1 MKLMYIVIVY
11 MIFFTGC
18 SIKEYTLFQN
28 DDPTL
33 IQPPQELNVTFE
45 NKIVPDDILNIDIYN
60 MNQKSNLFKS
70 QSLISSLSYADR
82 NKYTVES
89 DGTIYLPLLKD
100 ISVQGLTTQELNKK
114 LTTRYARY
122 LRMPYVKTSIK
133 NHRIYVLGEVNKQ
146 GLIPIEGNRISLIEA
161 ISKSGG
167 LTDDALLDRVRI
179 ISKINGKNM
188 MRTLNFTKLSTLNID
203 NLMLANNSIVYIQ
216 PKSSKATRIG
226 ISDYLPII
234 SAISGITGSL
244 LNIDTLDNNWR

>member
-1 MKLMYIVIVY
+1 MRLIYMVIVY

-33 IQPPQELNVTFE
+33 IQPQELNITFE
-45 NKIVPDDILNIDIYN
+45 NKIVPDDILNVDIYN
-60 MNQKSNLFKS
+60 MNQKSNLFRS

-82 NKYTVES
+82 NIYTVES

-100 ISVQGLTTQELNKK
+100 VLVQGLTTQELNKK
-114 LTTRYARY
+114 LTTKYSKY
-122 LRMPYVKTSIK
+122 LRMPYVKTNIK
-133 NHRIYVLGEVNKQ
+133 NHRVYVLGEVNKQ

-167 LTDDALLDRVRI
+167 LTDHAQLDRVRI
-179 ISKINGKNM
+179 ISKINGKTM
-188 MRTLNFTKLSTLNID
+188 MRTLDFTRLSTLNID
-203 NLMLANNSIVYIQ
+203 NLMLAHNSIVYVQ
-216 PKSSKATRIG
+216 PKKSKAARVG
-226 ISDYLPII
+226 ISNYLPII

-244 LNIDTLDNNWR
+244 LNIDTLTK